1 MSYRNAQLDENCN
14 SPRAR
19 KVEKRG
25 SARKMRQSV
34 RNAVRH
40 GIDALDDM
48 ARRSMNRRNG
58 WAS

>member
-1 MSYRNAQLDENCN
+1 MSYRNMQLDEHCN

-25 SARKMRQSV
+25 SSRKMRQTV
-34 RNAVRH
+34 RNAVRK
-40 GIDALDDM
+40 GIDALDTLSQRQH
-48 ARRSMNRRNG
+48 RRFNG